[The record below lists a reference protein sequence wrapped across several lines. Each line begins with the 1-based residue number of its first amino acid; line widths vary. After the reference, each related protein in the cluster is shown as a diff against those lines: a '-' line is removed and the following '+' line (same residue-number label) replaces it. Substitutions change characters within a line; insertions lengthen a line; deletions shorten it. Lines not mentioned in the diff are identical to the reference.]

1 MLFRCN
7 ILALVGGGRC
17 PKWPSNKV
25 MLWDDHQLKCIG
37 ELSFGNE
44 VKAVKLRKDVVVVVL
59 AVKTYVYNFAD
70 LTLIDCLDTC
80 NNPNGLCALNSEGNC
95 MLAIPHTEKGH
106 VKVRAFTD

>member
-1 MLFRCN
+1 MLLSSSNLSSRQKKYGISSLNQREERRNLIFSFFTDLDGGIGIVEMLFRCN

-44 VKAVKLRKDVVVVVL
+44 VKAVKLRKDV
-59 AVKTYVYNFAD
+59 
-70 LTLIDCLDTC
+70 
-80 NNPNGLCALNSEGNC
+80 
-95 MLAIPHTEKGH
+95 
-106 VKVRAFTD
+106 